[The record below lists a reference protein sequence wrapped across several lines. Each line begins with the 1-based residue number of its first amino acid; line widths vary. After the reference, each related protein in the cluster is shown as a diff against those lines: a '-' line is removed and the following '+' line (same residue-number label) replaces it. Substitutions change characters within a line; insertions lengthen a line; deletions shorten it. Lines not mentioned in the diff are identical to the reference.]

1 MVMNQ
6 PDSTVRVAIVG
17 AGPAGFYA
25 AEHLLKQSEPAVE
38 VDLFDRLPTPHGLV
52 RAGVAPDHDKIKNVT
67 RVFDKTAARD
77 GFRFFGNVEF
87 GRDITLDDVRRHY
100 HFVCFCT
107 GAQVD
112 RSLGIPG
119 EDLPRSH
126 SATEFVAWYNGHPD
140 FRDLTFD
147 LSQERVVVIGV
158 GNVAVDVARILCR
171 TVDELRRTDIAD
183 HALEVLAE
191 SRVREVLMVGRR
203 GPAQAA
209 FTLPEIK
216 EMGELEAASARTFA
230 EEIALDPHSAAAL
243 EANPD
248 RATTS
253 ILEVLRSYEGGSRPG
268 AARECQIRF
277 LLSPIELLAGPDG
290 GVSSIRLVRNRLEP
304 GRGGRLSAVPTDEIH
319 TWPAGL
325 VFRSVGYRGVALPDV
340 PFRDDWGVIHNEKGR
355 VISPDGRP
363 VSGVYA
369 AGWIKRGPSGVIGTN
384 KPDAVETA
392 ECILADWTA
401 GIHFHPD
408 AGDIRDVLDN
418 RGVPWISYSDWLRL
432 DEMERKRGESQGR
445 PRLKFTRTAEML
457 AFLGRH

>member
-1 MVMNQ
+1 MGQ
-6 PDSTVRVAIVG
+6 TDAPVRVAIIG

-25 AEHLLKQSEPAVE
+25 AEHLLKQADLNAQ

-52 RAGVAPDHDKIKNVT
+52 RAGVAPDHEKIKNVT
-67 RVFDKTAARD
+67 RVFDRTAARE

-87 GRDITLDDVRRHY
+87 GRDVTMADLSQYYHY
-100 HFVCFCT
+100 VCLCT

-112 RSLGIPG
+112 RSLGVPG

-140 FRDLTFD
+140 FRDLSFD

-171 TVDELRRTDIAD
+171 TVDELRKTDIAD
-183 HALEVLAE
+183 YALDALAE
-191 SRVREVLMVGRR
+191 SRVREVIMVGRR
-203 GPAQAA
+203 GPAQVA

-216 EMGELEAASARTFA
+216 EMGDLEIASARTFA
-230 EEIALDPHSAAAL
+230 EEIELDPLSAAAL

-248 RATTS
+248 RATSS
-253 ILEVLRSYEGGSRPG
+253 ILDVLGSYVGGSRPG
-268 AARECQIRF
+268 ADRECQIRF
-277 LLSPIELLAGPDG
+277 LLSPVELQAGPDG
-290 GVSSIRLVRNRLEP
+290 GVSSITLVRNRLEP
-304 GRGGRLSAVPTDEIH
+304 GRNGRISAVATEEFH

-325 VFRSVGYRGVALPDV
+325 VFRSVGYMGVALPDV

-355 VISPDGRP
+355 VVLPDGTR
-363 VSGVYA
+363 VNGVYA

-392 ECILADWTA
+392 ECMMEDWQA
-401 GIHFHPD
+401 GVHFHP
-408 AGDIRDVLDN
+408 AGHDIRALLDE
-418 RGVPWISYSDWLRL
+418 RSVPWVSYADWLRL
-432 DEMERKRGESQGR
+432 DEMERERGQSQGR
-445 PRLKFTRTAEML
+445 PRLKFTRTADML
-457 AFLGRH
+457 AALGRS

>member
-1 MVMNQ
+1 MGQM
-6 PDSTVRVAIVG
+6 DTTVRVAIVG

-52 RAGVAPDHDKIKNVT
+52 RAGVAPDHEKIKNVT
-67 RVFDKTAARD
+67 RVFDKTAARE

-87 GRDITLDDVRRHY
+87 GRDLTLADLARHY

-140 FRDLTFD
+140 FRDLSFD
-147 LSQERVVVIGV
+147 LSQERVAVIGV

-183 HALEVLAE
+183 YALEALAE
-191 SRVREVLMVGRR
+191 SRVREVMMVGRR

-216 EMGELEAASARTFA
+216 EMGELEIASARTFP
-230 EEIALDPHSAAAL
+230 EEIALDEHSAAAL
-243 EANPD
+243 EAHPD
-248 RATTS
+248 RATSS
-253 ILEVLRSYEGGSRPG
+253 ILDVLQSYVGGSRPG
-268 AARECQIRF
+268 AERECQIRF
-277 LLSPIELLAGPDG
+277 LLSPVELMPGSDG
-290 GVSSIRLVRNRLEP
+290 GVSSIKLVRNRLEP
-304 GRGGRLSAVPTDEIH
+304 GRGGRLSAVPTDEFH
-319 TWPAGL
+319 TWPTGL
-325 VFRSVGYRGVALPDV
+325 VFRSVGYMGVALPDV
-340 PFRDDWGVIHNEKGR
+340 PFRDDWGVIHNDKGR
-355 VISPDGRP
+355 VVLPGGERVD
-363 VSGVYA
+363 GVYA

-392 ECILADWTA
+392 ECMLEDWRS
-401 GIHFHPD
+401 GVHFHPV
-408 AGDIRDVLDN
+408 AGDIRPLLDERN
-418 RGVPWISYSDWLRL
+418 VPWISYADWLRL
-432 DEMERKRGESQGR
+432 DELERERGQSQGR

-457 AFLGRH
+457 AVLGRA